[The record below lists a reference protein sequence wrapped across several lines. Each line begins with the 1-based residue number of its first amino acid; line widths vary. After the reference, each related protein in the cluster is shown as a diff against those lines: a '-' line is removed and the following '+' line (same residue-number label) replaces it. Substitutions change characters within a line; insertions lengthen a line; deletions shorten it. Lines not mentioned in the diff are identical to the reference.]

1 MADAFTS
8 ALVDQ
13 FVSSALAKIDENV
26 GLVQNVKKDV
36 KKLKKSLKYI
46 QDLLVDAGTRQLDS
60 QWLKQWLSDLED
72 ISFDMDDVLD
82 EWNSAILKCEIE
94 KFDQGGKGIGEDGD
108 DSCDHFCAK
117 KVCFPVLP
125 SSWFCFKKVNQLIRH
140 CDFAKRIKKLTN
152 ELDSLKKDGHEHGI
166 VLGAIGM
173 YAQQQY
179 NPSSIVKSRITTIS
193 MVEETEIH
201 GRDDDKEILVSKL
214 ICDSSQKS
222 GKGIDII
229 PIVGMG
235 GLGKTTLAQLAYN
248 DDSVKA
254 HFDKRIWVCV
264 SDPFDQKRVAKAI
277 VDGLGGNAQNY
288 DELESLVQCISNSIK
303 GIKFLLVLDDVWT
316 EEKSKWEQLK
326 QPLMQGGAGSRI
338 LVTTRKD
345 EVTIMMRAIS
355 SKITLKKLSDEQCWF
370 IIRQLVFVEGEENK
384 VNLLEEIGRKIA
396 SKCKGLPLVAKV
408 LGGLM
413 YYRKSLSQWN
423 DILQNKL
430 WDSKVVEEEIFA
442 PLMLSF
448 YDLSPLEKCCYSYCS
463 LFPKDY
469 RFERETMID
478 MWMSQGYVGDSKTGK
493 ECFNSLVMRSFF
505 DEYFQEF
512 NASGFF
518 DPRLYYQMHDI
529 VHDFTQFL
537 AKSKIIVIECD
548 DIKLGMKALEHKV
561 SHLNLL
567 NVKSNSSDKVITL
580 KDIKRDFQRKLRT
593 LVISIDDIEVV
604 LDYDF
609 IVTNLKG
616 LRTLCLPA
624 PEGIGKV
631 VKLRCLYVDGC
642 SELQGLP
649 KGVGKL
655 TSIQKLGMIPI
666 PKNNKEAYFP
676 FGDLKNPNF
685 YDRFQGFLRIKR
697 CVNLANVGEAEKIS
711 LGNMK
716 ELLELSLNFRVFDG
730 SSVEEEANPQNE
742 DMILEALKPH
752 PNLKLLTIS
761 QYHGAKF
768 PSWMTSLINLKYLSL
783 VGFDNC
789 ETLPPLGKLPCL
801 ESLQLSIFSSVKYI
815 GIEFWGTNHEEEDSF
830 PKLRKLWFNYFSQ
843 WKKWEG
849 SKTTAA
855 AAATS
860 SSSRSKVMPCL
871 RSLRITYCRSLEA
884 LPGFLRMTPLE
895 ELRIG
900 DSAILEHSCLEEW
913 LHIPNI
919 EINYSFVQKDGTWI
933 KKENDHN
940 MSHLQVPPSQT
951 SSPNSD
957 VIIKTLL
964 PVPSCLQP
972 LLCRD
977 PIGESMF
984 RLVKVGGVADDADKA
999 VTAVPSAEVNP
1010 SEDVGGSDKNVK
1022 DVEKPKGDESRLK
1035 GDDFFDGLSQLVI
1048 DDDQVVLAGLEAV
1061 AKINVPAPNPDVVGE
1076 KSDALHTDEETEDT
1090 VSDTPLLDK
1099 RKRAPAL
1106 KSPFVD
1112 FGSADVGSTPMELMS
1127 SD

>member
-36 KKLKKSLKYI
+36 KRLKKSLKYI

-108 DSCDHFCAK
+108 ESSDRVCAK
-117 KVCFPVLP
+117 KVCFPALP
-125 SSWFCFKKVNQLIRH
+125 SSWFCFKKVNQVIRH
-140 CDFAKRIKKLTN
+140 YDFAKRIKKLTN

-179 NPSSIVKSRITTIS
+179 IPSSIVKSRITTIS

-201 GRDDDKEILVSKL
+201 GRDDDKEILV
-214 ICDSSQKS
+214 
-222 GKGIDII
+222 
-229 PIVGMG
+229 M
-235 GLGKTTLAQLAYN
+235 
-248 DDSVKA
+248 
-254 HFDKRIWVCV
+254 
-264 SDPFDQKRVAKAI
+264 
-277 VDGLGGNAQNY
+277 
-288 DELESLVQCISNSIK
+288 QCIGNSIK

-316 EEKSKWEQLK
+316 EEKLKWEQLK

-345 EVTIMMRAIS
+345 EVTIMMRAIT

-370 IIRQLVFVEGEENK
+370 IIRQLVFLEGEENE

-469 RFERETMID
+469 RFERDTLID
-478 MWMSQGYVGDSKTGK
+478 MWMSQGYVGDSRTGQ
-493 ECFNSLVMRSFF
+493 ECFDSLVMRSFF

-548 DIKLGMKALEHKV
+548 DIKLGMKSLEHKV

-567 NVKSNSSDKVITL
+567 NVKSNSSDKVLIL
-580 KDIKRDFQRKLRT
+580 KDIKRDIQRKLRT

-609 IVTNLKG
+609 IVKNLKG

-624 PEGIGKV
+624 PGVTNLPQNISTLIHLRYLDLSNNSNLRILPESLCDLCNLQTLNLSKCYNLQRLPEGIGKV

-685 YDRFQGFLRIKR
+685 YDHFQGFFRIKR

-761 QYHGAKF
+761 QYHGAKS
-768 PSWMTSLINLKYLSL
+768 PSWMISLINLKYLSL
-783 VGFDNC
+783 LGFDNC

-855 AAATS
+855 AATS

-900 DSAILEHSCLEEW
+900 DSAILEHSCLKEW

-933 KKENDHN
+933 KKENDQN
-940 MSHLQVPPSQT
+940 MSKVGEQSCNIEIGTTSNLLPKSRLQSLSLQV
-951 SSPNSD
+951 SSPSPTITD
-957 VIIKTLL
+957 FVIRTLL

-977 PIGESMF
+977 PIGETTF
-984 RLVKVGGVADDADKA
+984 RNIAAEGPFGTQDWIGRDKI
-999 VTAVPSAEVNP
+999 
-1010 SEDVGGSDKNVK
+1010 
-1022 DVEKPKGDESRLK
+1022 
-1035 GDDFFDGLSQLVI
+1035 GLC
-1048 DDDQVVLAGLEAV
+1048 
-1061 AKINVPAPNPDVVGE
+1061 
-1076 KSDALHTDEETEDT
+1076 
-1090 VSDTPLLDK
+1090 
-1099 RKRAPAL
+1099 
-1106 KSPFVD
+1106 
-1112 FGSADVGSTPMELMS
+1112 
-1127 SD
+1127 

>member
-8 ALVDQ
+8 ALVDH
-13 FVSSALAKIDENV
+13 FVSSALAKIDKNV

-82 EWNSAILKCEIE
+82 EWNSAILKSEIE
-94 KFDQGGKGIGEDGD
+94 RFDQEGKGTCEDGD
-108 DSCDHFCAK
+108 DSSDHVCAK

-125 SSWFCFKKVNQLIRH
+125 SSWLCFKKVNQVIRH

-152 ELDSLKKDGHEHGI
+152 ELDIIKNDGHDHGI
-166 VLGAIGM
+166 VIGAIGM
-173 YAQQQY
+173 YSQQQY

-193 MVEETEIH
+193 LVEETEIH

-214 ICDSSQKS
+214 LCDSPQKS
-222 GKGIDII
+222 SKGIDII

-235 GLGKTTLAQLAYN
+235 GLGKTTLAQLVYN

-326 QPLMQGGAGSRI
+326 QPLMQGGVGSRI

-345 EVTIMMRAIS
+345 EVTIMMRAIT

-370 IIRQLVFVEGEENK
+370 IIRQLVFVEGEENEIK
-384 VNLLEEIGRKIA
+384 LLEEIGRKIA

-442 PLMLSF
+442 PLLLSY
-448 YDLSPLEKCCYSYCS
+448 YDLSPLEKCCFSYCS

-469 RFERETMID
+469 IFERDMLIE
-478 MWMSQGYVGDSKTGK
+478 MWMSQGYVGDSRTGQ
-493 ECFNSLVMRSFF
+493 ECFESLVMRSFF
-505 DEYFQEF
+505 DDYIQEF
-512 NASGFF
+512 NAFGVF
-518 DPRLYYQMHDI
+518 DPRHYYQMHDI

-537 AKSKIIVIECD
+537 AKSKTIVIECD
-548 DIKLGMKALEHKV
+548 INTKLKSLEHKIC
-561 SHLNLL
+561 HLNLL
-567 NVKSNSSDKVITL
+567 NVKSNSSYKVLTL
-580 KDIKRDFQRKLRT
+580 KEIKREIQRKLRT
-593 LVISIDDIEVV
+593 LLISTEEIEVV
-604 LDYDF
+604 LDFDF
-609 IVTNLKG
+609 LFSNLRGLRVLSLPALGVTNLPQHIATLIH
-616 LRTLCLPA
+616 LRYLDLSNNSNLRELPESLCDLCNLQTLKVDNCYNLQKL

-631 VKLRCLYVDGC
+631 VKLRCFYNYGC
-642 SELQGLP
+642 SELKGLP
-649 KGVGKL
+649 KGFGKL
-655 TSIQKLGMIPI
+655 ISLQKIHMIPI
-666 PKNNKEAYFP
+666 PKENKEAYFP
-676 FGDLKNPNF
+676 FGDLKNPNV
-685 YDRFQGFLRIKR
+685 YDHFQGFLRIKR
-697 CVNLANVGEAEKIS
+697 CVNLANVGEAEKLS
-711 LGNMK
+711 LGKMK
-716 ELLELSLNFRVFDG
+716 ELEELSLNFRVFDG
-730 SSVEEEANPQNE
+730 SSVVEEEAKPQNE
-742 DMILEALKPH
+742 GMILEALKPH
-752 PNLKLLTIS
+752 PNLNLLTIS
-761 QYHGAKF
+761 QYHGVKF
-768 PSWMTSLINLKYLSL
+768 PSWITSLINLKCLTL

-801 ESLQLSIFSSVKYI
+801 ESLQLSIMTSVKYV
-815 GIEFWGTNHEEEDSF
+815 GIEFWGITREEENSF
-830 PKLRKLWFNYFSQ
+830 PKLKSLWFNYFSQ

-849 SKTTAA
+849 SEEAA
-855 AAATS
+855 LAARS
-860 SSSRSKVMPCL
+860 SKVMPCL
-871 RSLRITYCRSLEA
+871 RSLRITYCRNLEG

-900 DSAILEHSCLEEW
+900 DCGILEQCCLNEW

-919 EINYSFVQKDGTWI
+919 EINYCRVQKDGI
-933 KKENDHN
+933 R
-940 MSHLQVPPSQT
+940 
-951 SSPNSD
+951 
-957 VIIKTLL
+957 I
-964 PVPSCLQP
+964 
-972 LLCRD
+972 
-977 PIGESMF
+977 
-984 RLVKVGGVADDADKA
+984 
-999 VTAVPSAEVNP
+999 
-1010 SEDVGGSDKNVK
+1010 
-1022 DVEKPKGDESRLK
+1022 
-1035 GDDFFDGLSQLVI
+1035 
-1048 DDDQVVLAGLEAV
+1048 
-1061 AKINVPAPNPDVVGE
+1061 
-1076 KSDALHTDEETEDT
+1076 
-1090 VSDTPLLDK
+1090 
-1099 RKRAPAL
+1099 
-1106 KSPFVD
+1106 
-1112 FGSADVGSTPMELMS
+1112 
-1127 SD
+1127 

>member
-1 MADAFTS
+1 MMTERKEGTMETGGKKIVAMADAFTS

-36 KKLKKSLKYI
+36 KRLKKSLKYI

-108 DSCDHFCAK
+108 ESSDRVCAK
-117 KVCFPVLP
+117 KVCFPALP
-125 SSWFCFKKVNQLIRH
+125 SSWFCFKKVNQVIRH
-140 CDFAKRIKKLTN
+140 YDFAKRIKKLTN

-179 NPSSIVKSRITTIS
+179 IPSSIVKSRITTIS

-316 EEKSKWEQLK
+316 EEKLKWEQLK

-345 EVTIMMRAIS
+345 EVTIMMRAIT

-370 IIRQLVFVEGEENK
+370 IIRQLVFVEGEENE

-469 RFERETMID
+469 RFERDTLID
-478 MWMSQGYVGDSKTGK
+478 MWMSQGYVGDSKTGQ
-493 ECFNSLVMRSFF
+493 ECFDSLVMRSFF

-548 DIKLGMKALEHKV
+548 DIKLGMKSLEHKV

-567 NVKSNSSDKVITL
+567 NVKSNSSDKVLIL
-580 KDIKRDFQRKLRT
+580 KDIKRDVQRKLRT

-609 IVTNLKG
+609 IVKNLKG

-624 PEGIGKV
+624 PGVTNLPQNISTLIHLRYLDLSNNSNLRILPESLCDLCNLQTLNLSKCYNLQRLPEGIGKV

-685 YDRFQGFLRIKR
+685 YDRFQGFFRIKR

-761 QYHGAKF
+761 QYHGAKS

-783 VGFDNC
+783 LGFDNC

-815 GIEFWGTNHEEEDSF
+815 GIEFWGINHEEEDSF

-849 SKTTAA
+849 SKTTAT
-855 AAATS
+855 AATS
-860 SSSRSKVMPCL
+860 SSSSSKVMPCL

-900 DSAILEHSCLEEW
+900 DSAILEHSCLKEW

-933 KKENDHN
+933 KKENDQN
-940 MSHLQVPPSQT
+940 MSEVGEQSCNIKIGSA
-951 SSPNSD
+951 SSP
-957 VIIKTLL
+957 
-964 PVPSCLQP
+964 
-972 LLCRD
+972 
-977 PIGESMF
+977 
-984 RLVKVGGVADDADKA
+984 
-999 VTAVPSAEVNP
+999 
-1010 SEDVGGSDKNVK
+1010 
-1022 DVEKPKGDESRLK
+1022 
-1035 GDDFFDGLSQLVI
+1035 
-1048 DDDQVVLAGLEAV
+1048 
-1061 AKINVPAPNPDVVGE
+1061 
-1076 KSDALHTDEETEDT
+1076 
-1090 VSDTPLLDK
+1090 
-1099 RKRAPAL
+1099 
-1106 KSPFVD
+1106 
-1112 FGSADVGSTPMELMS
+1112 
-1127 SD
+1127 